1 MTENMRQVEIQLFG
15 AFREF
20 EPQARVQ
27 LALAEDARVGDVRSA
42 LAAHA
47 REHWPSFSPALLA
60 HSAFASERAVLR
72 EGDPIPADGRMAVL
86 PPVSGG

>member
-1 MTENMRQVEIQLFG
+1 MKVEVKLFG

-20 EPQARVQ
+20 EPEAKLLLE
-27 LALAEDARVGDVRSA
+27 LAADAQVADVRRA
-42 LAAHA
+42 LSAHA
-47 REHWPSFSPALLA
+47 GEHWPHFSPTLLA
-60 HSAFASERAVLR
+60 HSAFASEHAVLR